1 MRIFDKDFFSQQGY
15 QIIENVFSD
24 LQCNKLIEEASS
36 LVDNDFTPLMN
47 KHDTSKE
54 IFSFISNKKMVSI
67 IEDYFSGK
75 AMGLQTEF
83 FFMPPKTRGF
93 NPHQDN
99 TFVQAKENTFIS
111 AWVALTDVTSKNG
124 GLIVWPQTH
133 LAKQISFDKTSEKK
147 IIHQDPNANS
157 TITLIPKNYK
167 PFCPT
172 LKKGSV
178 LLIDKWLVHA
188 SNTNMS
194 KSYRYSLLC
203 TYIKQDSFFRKGNYA
218 KREVFNLDE

>member
-1 MRIFDKDFFSQQGY
+1 MKIFDKVFFSQQGY
-15 QIIENVFSD
+15 QIIENVFSNS
-24 LQCNKLIEEASS
+24 QCNKLIEEASS

-47 KHDTSKE
+47 KHHSSKE
-54 IFSFISNKKMVSI
+54 IFSFISNKKVISI
-67 IEDYFSGK
+67 VEDYFSGT

-111 AWVALTDVTSKNG
+111 AWVALTDVSSKNG
-124 GLIVWPQTH
+124 GLIIWPQTH
-133 LAKQISFDKTSEKK
+133 LAKQLSFDKTSEKK
-147 IIHQDPNANS
+147 ITHQDPNANS
-157 TITLIPKNYK
+157 SMTIIPENYK
-167 PFCPT
+167 PFSPI

-194 KSYRYSLLC
+194 ESFRYSLLC

-218 KREVFNLDE
+218 KREAFNLYE